1 MHSRR
6 PYLVSTC
13 IAAVAAFCASFAL
26 AKPPRIVGQP
36 APDFALKSLT
46 GANIRLSEYRGQV
59 VLVNFWARWAG
70 GSRREIPVLEHIHA
84 TYARAG
90 VAVLGVSVDED
101 LPRAREFARS
111 LAVTYPLMFDVSYKI
126 GKDYGLQKLP
136 VTVLIDRAGI
146 VRYVHE
152 GLSRSTEQS
161 YVDEIRELLG
171 E

>member
-1 MHSRR
+1 MYSR
-6 PYLVSTC
+6 PYIKTLC
-13 IAAVAAFCASFAL
+13 IAAVVAMSASLAF
-26 AKPPRIVGQP
+26 AKPPKIVGQP

-59 VLVNFWARWAG
+59 VIVNFWARWAG
-70 GSRREIPVLEHIHA
+70 GSRREIPLMERIHA
-84 TYARAG
+84 TYSRAG

-111 LAVTYPLMFDVSYKI
+111 LAVTYPLVFDVSYKI

-146 VRYVHE
+146 VRFVHD
-152 GLSRSTEQS
+152 GSSRSVEQI

>member
-6 PYLVSTC
+6 PYLVSLC
-13 IAAVAAFCASFAL
+13 IAAVAAMASSLAL
-26 AKPPRIVGQP
+26 AKPPKIVGQA
-36 APDFALKSLT
+36 APDFACKSLT

-59 VLVNFWARWAG
+59 VLVHFWARWAG
-70 GSRREIPVLEHIHA
+70 GSRREIPVLEHIHN
-84 TYARAG
+84 TYSRAG
-90 VAVLGVSVDED
+90 VMVLGVSVDED

-146 VRYVHE
+146 VRFVHD
-152 GLSRSTEQS
+152 GLSRDTEQT
-161 YVDEIRELLG
+161 YVDEIRQLLG

>member
-1 MHSRR
+1 M
-6 PYLVSTC
+6 
-13 IAAVAAFCASFAL
+13 
-26 AKPPRIVGQP
+26 
-36 APDFALKSLT
+36 
-46 GANIRLSEYRGQV
+46 
-59 VLVNFWARWAG
+59 
-70 GSRREIPVLEHIHA
+70 LEHIHA
-84 TYARAG
+84 TYSRAG
-90 VAVLGVSVDED
+90 VTVLGVSVDED

-146 VRYVHE
+146 VRFVHD
-152 GLSRSTEQS
+152 GLSRDAEQT